1 MAGAPQGGAELFF
14 ERLATSFQNA
24 GVRQRLM
31 IKPAGGRADR
41 LAAAGVDVTACSY
54 SPMLAALHRRQLA
67 GAIAASRANVVL
79 SWMNRA
85 TSMVPKTKVPHVARL
100 GGFYKL
106 KPVSYTH
113 LTLPTNRE
121 V

>member
-1 MAGAPQGGAELFF
+1 
-14 ERLATSFQNA
+14 
-24 GVRQRLM
+24 
-31 IKPAGGRADR
+31 
-41 LAAAGVDVTACSY
+41 
-54 SPMLAALHRRQLA
+54 MLAALHRRQLA

-106 KPVSYTH
+106 KHYRSCDWLVANTRGIADYLVAKACRRTGSITRSILCPMARMVRP
-113 LTLPTNRE
+113 LTGRGTADR
-121 V
+121 